1 MSISEST
8 EYILFIS
15 HSGIFDVT
23 GYISLIV
30 ERLLVV
36 ERLLIVGR
44 LHIPDVHALKKMGT
58 ADHSEVP
65 IIAMPEGIQRL

>member
-36 ERLLIVGR
+36 ERLLIAV
-44 LHIPDVHALKKMGT
+44 
-58 ADHSEVP
+58 
-65 IIAMPEGIQRL
+65 